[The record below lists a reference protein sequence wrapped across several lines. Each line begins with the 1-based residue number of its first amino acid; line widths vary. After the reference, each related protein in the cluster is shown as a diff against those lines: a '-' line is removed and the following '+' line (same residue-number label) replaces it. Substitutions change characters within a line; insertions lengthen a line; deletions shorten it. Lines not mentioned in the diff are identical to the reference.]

1 LLDPDSTGLT
11 ELIALPQEGYF
22 LSLERTLGFSG
33 FGAKIFQVATNNAT
47 DTSMLLSIKGK
58 QNLIVPVRKKLL
70 LDLSDLGIKLDNLEG
85 MTLGSRLKDGSQT
98 LILVSDNNFKE
109 EQVTQFLIFR
119 LEKESRNGT

>member
-1 LLDPDSTGLT
+1 
-11 ELIALPQEGYF
+11 
-22 LSLERTLGFSG
+22 
-33 FGAKIFQVATNNAT
+33 
-47 DTSMLLSIKGK
+47 MLLSIKGK

-85 MTLGSRLKDGSQT
+85 MTLGSRLKDGSQA